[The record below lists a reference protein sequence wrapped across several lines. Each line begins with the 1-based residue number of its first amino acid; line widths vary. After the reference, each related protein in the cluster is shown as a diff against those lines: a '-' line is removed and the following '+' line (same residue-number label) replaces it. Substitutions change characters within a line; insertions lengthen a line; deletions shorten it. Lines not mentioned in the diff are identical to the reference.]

1 MNNDQKALLDRLDR
15 FSPDDPASS
24 FPFSSKLAKENGWTL
39 DHARRVVVEYKR
51 FAFLAMTADH
61 VASPSDQVDQA
72 WHLHITYTR
81 SYWEEFCGKV
91 LGKPLHHEPSKGGR
105 PEDHKYRELYI
116 RTLKGYR
123 DAFGEEPPADIWPPV
138 DIRFGEDTRFVRVN
152 RARHWIIPK
161 PRRLLRSI
169 RFAPLTAPLLALAS
183 CGSAAVAM
191 VNPMDLRGPDFLKFF
206 AVLSLAT
213 FGTGG
218 LIRWWLRGP
227 GPSSVD
233 LRQTDLTPYE
243 AAMVAGGSV
252 QVIASA
258 LAVLVKRNAIEVLLP
273 TSLGGGTFIVR
284 SPPDDQAHPIEHAVW
299 NTVHEF
305 GPSSLASIEDESTT
319 WMEPLRTDLEA
330 RGLVLSNRAS
340 NRIRKTGMVVALAA
354 PLVGSIK
361 VFVGLHRDKPV
372 VFLVMGTIATVLLA
386 LFLFRKYPLR
396 TRAGDAVLKQMRRQ
410 NADLRTKFD
419 YTSGRLESGP
429 ELVLPMAVALFGAE
443 ALIHAGQPQMATD
456 LVATLSPPLLR
467 TTQGLDNSSGSSG
480 CSMSSCSS
488 GSSCGGGGGGSGCGG
503 CGGGG
508 D

>member
-1 MNNDQKALLDRLDR
+1 MKPDAQTLLARLEAY
-15 FSPDDPASS
+15 SPDDPASA
-24 FPFSSKLAKENGWTL
+24 FPFSAKLAKENGWSS
-39 DHARRVVVEYKR
+39 DHARRVVAEYKR

-61 VASPSDQVDQA
+61 VVAPSDQVDQA

-81 SYWEEFCGKV
+81 SYWEEFCGRV
-91 LGKPLHHEPSKGGR
+91 LGRPLHHEPSKGGR
-105 PEDHKYRELYI
+105 PEEHKYRDLYV
-116 RTLKGYR
+116 RTLESYR
-123 DAFGEEPPADIWPPV
+123 RAFGEEPPADIWPSV
-138 DIRFGEDTRFVRVN
+138 DVRFGEDARFVRVN

-191 VNPMDLRGPDFLKFF
+191 VNPMDMPGPDFLIFF

-213 FGTGG
+213 FGTGA
-218 LIRWWLRGP
+218 LICWLLRGP

-233 LRQTDLTPYE
+233 LLQTDLTPYE
-243 AAMVAGGSV
+243 AAMVAGGPV

-273 TSLGGGTFIVR
+273 TSQGGGTFIVR
-284 SPPDDQAHPIEHAVW
+284 SRLDDQAHPIEHAVW

-305 GPSSLASIEDESTT
+305 GPSSLAEIDDESTP
-319 WMEPLRTDLEA
+319 WMTLLRSDLAA
-330 RGLVLSNRAS
+330 RGLVLSNIAS
-340 NRIRKTGMVVALAA
+340 NRIRKTGMVVAMAA

-361 VFVGLHRDKPV
+361 VFVGLQRGKPV
-372 VFLVMGTIATVLLA
+372 DFLIMGTVATVLLA
-386 LFLFRKYPLR
+386 LFFFRKYPLR
-396 TRAGDAVLKQMRRQ
+396 TRVGDALLKQMRRQ

-419 YTSGRLESGP
+419 YPSGRLESGP

-467 TTQGLDNSSGSSG
+467 TTAGLNDSSGDSG
-480 CSMSSCSS
+480 FS
-488 GSSCGGGGGGSGCGG
+488 GSSCGGGGGGGGGGCGG
-503 CGGGG
+503 CGG